1 MRIKEE
7 SIEDLMRAVSRSRP
21 CKRLRDKALLLLMRH
36 PQVTV
41 EMLASIT
48 AADVSQ
54 DAAGGIRFR
63 LVADGGLRVV
73 YAGTDATRVLLEY
86 METNRLWGSDRS
98 LFGLSPRGI
107 RSALRRLMA
116 RVSCRARE
124 REE

>member
-1 MRIKEE
+1 MRIEE
-7 SIEDLMRAVSRSRP
+7 EPIEDLMRAVSRSRP
-21 CKRLRDKALLLLMRH
+21 CKRLRDRALLLLTRH

-63 LVADGGLRVV
+63 LAADGGLRVV
-73 YAGTDATRVLLEY
+73 YVGTDATRVLLEY

-107 RSALRRLMA
+107 RSVLRRIF
-116 RVSCRARE
+116 CRAGE